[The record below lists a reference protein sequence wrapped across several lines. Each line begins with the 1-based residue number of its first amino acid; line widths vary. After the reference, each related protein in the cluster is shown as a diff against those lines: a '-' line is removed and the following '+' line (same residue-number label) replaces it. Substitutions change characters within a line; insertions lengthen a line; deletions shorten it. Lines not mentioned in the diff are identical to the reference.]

1 MSGTTSDFRSATFTP
16 WHVVSRHVLY
26 VSRHFV
32 RVHCACERR
41 HFVPAVMSSRH
52 LRFVATRH
60 LPSRHLFV
68 VMSRHIATCRDMS
81 RRNATYTHLCCF
93 NFIYIFVFFS
103 MFRWHC
109 TRARV
114 LCQFSHVLAGHIQ
127 WSEGSNPSVA
137 NTSLLS
143 CTHTPRGVFYTC
155 KINIEIEYYFRRH
168 KYLINNVFFYII
180 LQT

>member
-1 MSGTTSDFRSATFTP
+1 MSGSVSDSGLATFMTCR
-16 WHVVSRHVLY
+16 VVSRHVLY

-93 NFIYIFVFFS
+93 NFIYIFVFS
-103 MFRWHC
+103 LCSDDIVHVPGYSVNLATSWQDIYSDP
-109 TRARV
+109 RV
-114 LCQFSHVLAGHIQ
+114 QIPLWPI
-127 WSEGSNPSVA
+127 
-137 NTSLLS
+137 LLS
-143 CTHTPRGVFYTC
+143 LGCTHTPSGVPFCAC
-155 KINIEIEYYFRRH
+155 KIIIEIEYYF
-168 KYLINNVFFYII
+168 
-180 LQT
+180 